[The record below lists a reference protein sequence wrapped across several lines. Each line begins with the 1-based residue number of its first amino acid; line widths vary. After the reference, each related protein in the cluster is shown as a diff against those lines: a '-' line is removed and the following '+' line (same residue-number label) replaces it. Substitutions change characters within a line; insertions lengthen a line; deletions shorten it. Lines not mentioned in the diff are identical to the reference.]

1 MTLVKFKKDSDLI
14 GDTFKSIFNN
24 PFFPFRDE
32 MYSNNNNLV
41 PRTRISE
48 DKDNVYIS
56 LEMAGMSKDDIKIN
70 LEKEILTIS
79 GIKKKET
86 HKEDSN
92 LIMNEIQY
100 GEFARSFNI
109 TNEINQEAIKAD
121 FKDGVLSLT
130 LPKKEESKPVVKEI
144 KIG

>member
-1 MTLVKFKKDSDLI
+1 M
-14 GDTFKSIFNN
+14 
-24 PFFPFRDE
+24 E
-32 MYSNNNNLV
+32 M
-41 PRTRISE
+41 P
-48 DKDNVYIS
+48 
-56 LEMAGMSKDDIKIN
+56 GMSKDDIKIN
-70 LEKEILTIS
+70 LEKEVLTIS
-79 GIKKKET
+79 GTKKQES

-100 GEFARSFNI
+100 GEFCRSFNV
-109 TNEINQEAIKAD
+109 TNDINHDAIKAD

>member
-1 MTLVKFKKDSDLI
+1 MALVKYKKDSDLI
-14 GDTFKSIFNN
+14 SDTFKSIFNN
-24 PFFPFRDE
+24 PFFPFRDDIF
-32 MYSNNNNLV
+32 SNNNLV
-41 PRTRISE
+41 PRTRVTG
-48 DKDNVYIS
+48 DKDNVYITM
-56 LEMAGMSKDDIKIN
+56 EMPGMSKDDIKIN
-70 LEKEILTIS
+70 LEKEVLTIS
-79 GIKKKET
+79 GTKKQES

-100 GEFARSFNI
+100 GEFCRSFNV
-109 TNEINQEAIKAD
+109 TNDINHDAIKAD

>member
-32 MYSNNNNLV
+32 MFSNTNLV
-41 PRTRISE
+41 PRTRITE
-48 DKDNVYIS
+48 DKDNVYIT
-56 LEMAGMSKDDIKIN
+56 LEMAGLSKDEIKIN

-79 GIKKKET
+79 GTKKQET
-86 HKEDSN
+86 HKEESN

-109 TNEINQEAIKAD
+109 TNDINVEAIKAD

-130 LPKKEESKPVVKEI
+130 LPKREESKPVVKEI